1 MKTDLRNKIS
11 DMMDVKEENIIYG
24 VDSSKEVT
32 PIMVRDVII
41 NCFHCPVFRLTY
53 GFYNL

>member
-41 NCFHCPVFRLTY
+41 NCFHSQYFV
-53 GFYNL
+53 